1 MKPLRTTPG
10 SGRLTARLAGSAA
23 AARAAAARAVGS
35 VTAARAEAATVAG
48 WAAVARAVAAVA
60 AGWAVE
66 ARAVVGR
73 RRACDGRQGLR
84 LDEVETN
91 LRDDVSGV

>member
-1 MKPLRTTPG
+1 M
-10 SGRLTARLAGSAA
+10 
-23 AARAAAARAVGS
+23 
-35 VTAARAEAATVAG
+35 AG